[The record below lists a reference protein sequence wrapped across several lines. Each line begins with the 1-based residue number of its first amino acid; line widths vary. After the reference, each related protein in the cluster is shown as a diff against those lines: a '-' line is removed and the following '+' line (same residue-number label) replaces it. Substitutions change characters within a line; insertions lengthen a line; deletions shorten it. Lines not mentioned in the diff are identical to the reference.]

1 MNDEYQNLA
10 SQIIQLQV
18 ATNSISE
25 TVTTLAKE
33 IVELRKDMAALNQ
46 RIDSIRSTIGVET
59 QALRNNQSLN
69 FRYNERT

>member
-25 TVTTLAKE
+25 TVTTLAEE
-33 IVELRKDMAALNQ
+33 IVELRKELAALNQ
-46 RIDSIRSTIGVET
+46 RIDSVRSTVSIEN
-59 QALRNNQSLN
+59 QAIRNSQSLN
-69 FRYNERT
+69 FRYNDRT

>member
-25 TVTTLAKE
+25 TVTTLAEE
-33 IVELRKDMAALNQ
+33 IVELRKELAALNQ
-46 RIDSIRSTIGVET
+46 RIDSVRSTVSIEN
-59 QALRNNQSLN
+59 QAIRNSQSLN
-69 FRYNERT
+69 FRYNDRA